1 MNPLPEPVEKY
12 LKKYSTGNWK
22 LESRFKNKFDNVI
35 VVPVIAEYN
44 NLRKLLA
51 SLLKNDNKH
60 FKRTA
65 IIIVVNNLPDSSDEV
80 KNDNS
85 ETLIFLKTLRSNPNR
100 DESLGVQFGKSDLSI
115 GFIDASST
123 GLEMPKKIGGVGLAR
138 KIGMDETLKIFD
150 YSSPAKKIIICL
162 DADCSVVS
170 NYLTAVVDE
179 FNSRNLSGAVVN
191 FEHKIEEDSATT
203 PAIICYEIFQRYYV
217 LGLKYANS
225 PFAFHTIGSTMLCD
239 YESYIKVEGMNKKK
253 AAEDFY
259 FLEKLAKNLRVENI
273 TSTIVYPSS
282 RSSWRVPFG
291 TGQRVERFL
300 SDKQNEYLL
309 YNPLTFDILKKW
321 LEVFNSDRPKTS
333 NEYLASAKNIHTEL
347 CNFLTEQ
354 NFSNDWNKILSNSKT
369 LEQLSKQKQKWF
381 DGFRTLK
388 LIHYLRDKAF
398 PQIDMFEALNGI
410 FKRVGINEDFFWF
423 EKSIPNLDVQK
434 KYLKLL
440 RELT

>member
-1 MNPLPEPVEKY
+1 
-12 LKKYSTGNWK
+12 
-22 LESRFKNKFDNVI
+22 
-35 VVPVIAEYN
+35 
-44 NLRKLLA
+44 
-51 SLLKNDNKH
+51 
-60 FKRTA
+60 
-65 IIIVVNNLPDSSDEV
+65 
-80 KNDNS
+80 
-85 ETLIFLKTLRSNPNR
+85 
-100 DESLGVQFGKSDLSI
+100 
-115 GFIDASST
+115 
-123 GLEMPKKIGGVGLAR
+123 
-138 KIGMDETLKIFD
+138 
-150 YSSPAKKIIICL
+150 
-162 DADCSVVS
+162 
-170 NYLTAVVDE
+170 
-179 FNSRNLSGAVVN
+179 
-191 FEHKIEEDSATT
+191 
-203 PAIICYEIFQRYYV
+203 
-217 LGLKYANS
+217 
-225 PFAFHTIGSTMLCD
+225 MLCD

-273 TSTIVYPSS
+273 TSTTVYPSS

>member
-12 LKKYSTGNWK
+12 LKKYSAGNWK
-22 LESRFKNKFDNVI
+22 LESQFKNKFDNVI

-44 NLRKLLA
+44 NVRKLLT

-65 IIIVVNNLPDSSDEV
+65 IIIVVNNFPDSSDEV

-150 YSSPAKKIIICL
+150 YNSPNKKILICL
-162 DADCSVVS
+162 DADCIVDS
-170 NYLTAVVDE
+170 NYLTSIVEE
-179 FNSRNLSGAVVN
+179 FNKRNLSAAFMN
-191 FEHKIEEDSATT
+191 FRHDIDEDSPTT
-203 PAIICYEIFQRYYV
+203 AAIICYEIFLRYYV
-217 LGLKYANS
+217 LGLKYADS
-225 PFAFHTIGSTMLCD
+225 PFAFHTIGSTMVCD
-239 YESYIKVEGMNKKK
+239 HESYIKVEGMNKRK

-259 FLEKLAKNLRVENI
+259 FLEKLAKNYKIVKI
-273 TSTIVYPSS
+273 DSAIVYPSS

-300 SDKQNEYLL
+300 SDKQNENLL

-333 NEYLASAKNIHTEL
+333 NEFLASAKNIHTEL

-381 DGFRTLK
+381 DGFRTLM